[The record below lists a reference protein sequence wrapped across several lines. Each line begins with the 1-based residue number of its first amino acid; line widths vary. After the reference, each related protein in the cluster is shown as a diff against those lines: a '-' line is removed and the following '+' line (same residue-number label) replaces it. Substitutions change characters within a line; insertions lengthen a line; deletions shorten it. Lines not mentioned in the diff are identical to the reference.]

1 MKKHELITPAILLD
15 MDALEN
21 NINSYQ
27 ALCDKHGKEVWP
39 MIKTHKSTA
48 LAKMQMDAGATGFL
62 CGTIDECEMVYA
74 LGAKHIMYAY
84 PVANP
89 VNIQRILKMAK
100 DADVIIR
107 LDTVAAAEMLNA
119 AAEEAGIVVSYTII
133 VDMNFHRFGML
144 VEDVVPFAKALA
156 PMKNLKFRGI
166 STHPGQVYG
175 CTDYDGVVDIAKL
188 EIETMQAAADAL
200 AEAGFPCELITSG
213 STPTFKYVVENGK
226 TTVSH
231 PGNYTFLDNIQ
242 MALGVAEEKDCAMR
256 ILATVISNPHEG
268 FYLFDAGAKC
278 MGLDQGAHGN
288 SAITGFGYVV
298 GHPELTI
305 VGLSE
310 EVAKVKCLNGD
321 PCDLKVG
328 DKVEIIPNHSC
339 SSANNTTWYTCVRG
353 DEVVDS
359 IEVDYRGNNHKKF

>member
-133 VDMNFHRFGML
+133 VDMNFHRFGMP

-175 CTDYDGVVDIAKL
+175 CTDYEGVKEIAQL
-188 EIETMQAAADAL
+188 EIDTMQAAADAL
-200 AEAGFPCELITSG
+200 AEAGFPCE
-213 STPTFKYVVENGK
+213 
-226 TTVSH
+226 
-231 PGNYTFLDNIQ
+231 
-242 MALGVAEEKDCAMR
+242 
-256 ILATVISNPHEG
+256 
-268 FYLFDAGAKC
+268 
-278 MGLDQGAHGN
+278 
-288 SAITGFGYVV
+288 
-298 GHPELTI
+298 
-305 VGLSE
+305 
-310 EVAKVKCLNGD
+310 
-321 PCDLKVG
+321 
-328 DKVEIIPNHSC
+328 
-339 SSANNTTWYTCVRG
+339 
-353 DEVVDS
+353 
-359 IEVDYRGNNHKKF
+359 